1 MNPPRRRGP
10 RAGCLGL
17 ALLAVAAGL
26 VLWGARVLPEPEQV
40 LAGLDRPAP
49 GGPAL
54 FTVEPGD
61 TAATVADRL
70 FAAGLVWSP
79 QYFRILAAL
88 EGKDV
93 KLQTGEYAIPANPTV
108 REVLELLTS
117 SRTRVRRVTVP
128 EGLQTGQVAEV
139 IARALDRPVEE
150 VTAWL
155 EPGRLDHPILREKPP
170 DASLEGYLMPD
181 TYVVGW
187 SQGPEVVFRLM
198 LDALA
203 NRLTPEVRAGA
214 AERGLSVHGLL
225 TLASIV
231 EREAKVDEER
241 PLIAS
246 VFLNRLRLGMRLEA
260 DPTVQYALARDPL
273 NLGRFGYWKP
283 ELTADDLQVDSPY
296 NTYKYAGLPPGPIC
310 NPGFAS
316 IRAVAGAP
324 ETPYLFF
331 VLDRDGQHHR
341 FAATWEEHLRNVREV
356 GR

>member
-1 MNPPRRRGP
+1 MNPPHRRGY

-17 ALLAVAAGL
+17 AFFAVVAGL
-26 VLWGARVLPEPEQV
+26 ILWGARVLPAPEEV

-61 TAATVADRL
+61 TAGSVADRL
-70 FAAGLVWSP
+70 FSAGLLWNP
-79 QYFRILAAL
+79 QYFRLLAAV

-93 KLQTGEYAIPANPTV
+93 QLQAGEYTIPANPTA
-108 REVLELLTS
+108 RDLLELLTS
-117 SRTRVRRVTVP
+117 GRTRVRRVTVP

-139 IARALDRPVEE
+139 VARALDRPVEE
-150 VTAWL
+150 VMAWL

-170 DASLEGYLMPD
+170 DAPLEGYLMPD
-181 TYVVGW
+181 TYVIGW

-198 LDALA
+198 LDTLA
-203 NRLTPEVRAGA
+203 NRLTPEIRAKA
-214 AERGLSVHGLL
+214 AARGLSVHGLL

-231 EREAKVDEER
+231 EREAKVDDER

-273 NLGRFGYWKP
+273 NLARFGYWKP
-283 ELTADDLQVDSPY
+283 DLTLDDLQVDSPY
-296 NTYKYAGLPPGPIC
+296 NTYRHSGLPPGPIC

-316 IRAVAGAP
+316 VRAVAEAP
-324 ETPYLFF
+324 DTPYLYF
-331 VLDRDGQHHR
+331 VLDRDGRHHR
-341 FAATWEEHLRNVREV
+341 FAATWEKHLRNVQEV